1 MASTRLPMLATLVAC
16 ALGCAA
22 HLHLLPATPIGDA
35 QRAAVQHVRAE
46 LAGRWRCDVAT
57 RRALLSDGDD
67 AEQLY
72 ADVETSCPAAADPAV
87 AGVAQAAGSGKRR
100 PKRATRPGM
109 LSGSISSS

>member
-22 HLHLLPATPIGDA
+22 HLHVLPSTPIGGA
-35 QRAAVQHVRAE
+35 QRAAVQRVRAE

-67 AEQLY
+67 AQLY
-72 ADVETSCPAAADPAV
+72 ADVEASCPAAADPAV
-87 AGVAQAAGSGKRR
+87 EE
-100 PKRATRPGM
+100 
-109 LSGSISSS
+109 

>member
-22 HLHLLPATPIGDA
+22 HLHLLPSTPIGDA
-35 QRAAVQHVRAE
+35 QRAAVQRVRAE

-67 AEQLY
+67 VQLY
-72 ADVETSCPAAADPAV
+72 ADVEASCPAAADPAV
-87 AGVAQAAGSGKRR
+87 GE
-100 PKRATRPGM
+100 
-109 LSGSISSS
+109 